1 MGVFSISTW
10 GRSIKHH
17 WGILVLTS
25 LLIWGAGI
33 TTIFFL
39 TEPLYEVTGAI
50 RVAPVLRN
58 ILTGE
63 ANQQAMSDYEGFV
76 RTQAEMVT
84 SSRVVQRVADDLA
97 HKQLGF
103 FRQRQGVRNA
113 KPGWK
118 SKGLEQE
125 TGPAGILKR
134 AISNGAITAA
144 SAAGTELIKVT
155 MKSTEPQEAKQI
167 VDAFIRNFMAVEV
180 SSSAEGQDQKLSL
193 LENEKSVLER
203 KLQAYH
209 DRRQQLEQEY
219 GTERLNAR
227 QQMMLQSMQILQG
240 QLTNLQAKAIE
251 LGARVEFLE
260 QAQDRTMTPAPVEL
274 LIKRK
279 HYIDSDVRIQVLSKR
294 IADFE
299 IDYAVSKLD
308 VSAENPDIKRRKEV
322 LDVLKSHLENCK
334 KQTGEVFDTMIA
346 EQSAKAHEQSLL
358 KAKEELKQTQMHQKR
373 LREALAEED
382 SKAIELGRKQL
393 SIEDLESDEKYDR
406 EMYDTICRRISE
418 VKMERKR
425 PARVSV
431 AYYAD
436 ITGMRRGRLNVKYV
450 AVLIPGA
457 ILLGMVM
464 AFLREWAA
472 R

>member
-1 MGVFSISTW
+1 
-10 GRSIKHH
+10 
-17 WGILVLTS
+17 
-25 LLIWGAGI
+25 
-33 TTIFFL
+33 
-39 TEPLYEVTGAI
+39 
-50 RVAPVLRN
+50 
-58 ILTGE
+58 
-63 ANQQAMSDYEGFV
+63 
-76 RTQAEMVT
+76 
-84 SSRVVQRVADDLA
+84 
-97 HKQLGF
+97 
-103 FRQRQGVRNA
+103 
-113 KPGWK
+113 
-118 SKGLEQE
+118 
-125 TGPAGILKR
+125 
-134 AISNGAITAA
+134 
-144 SAAGTELIKVT
+144 
-155 MKSTEPQEAKQI
+155 
-167 VDAFIRNFMAVEV
+167 MAVEV

-193 LENEKSVLER
+193 LENEKNVLER

-219 GTERLNAR
+219 GTKALNER
-227 QQMMLQSMQILQG
+227 QQMMLQSMQILQE
-240 QLTNLQAKAIE
+240 QLTNLQAKEIE

-260 QAQDRTMTPAPVEL
+260 QAKDQTMTPEVL

-279 HYIDSDVRIQVLSKR
+279 QYIDSDIRIQALSKR

-308 VSAENPDIKRRKEV
+308 VSAENPDLKRKKEV

-334 KQTGEVFDTMIA
+334 KQTGEAFDVMVA

-358 KAKEELKQTQMHQKR
+358 KAKEELKQTQMHGKR

-382 SKAIELGRKQL
+382 SKAIELGRKHL
-393 SIEDLESDEKYDR
+393 SIKDLESDEKHDR

-436 ITGMRRGRLNVKYV
+436 ITGMKRGRLNVKYL
-450 AVLIPGA
+450 AILIPGA

-464 AFLREWAA
+464 AFLRERAT